1 MLRPELHTFE
11 RNRRD
16 VDAIVVFA
24 NATQTELINPLIEA
38 SISPFAEI
46 IPVFSTSRS
55 HSKTLSA
62 NGLRD
67 LRNLYIIDMPWMLK
81 TPQYSW
87 LQQQTQEL
95 WPGRRDTQNRLF
107 ALGYDAFNLAPSLE
121 LLDFLP
127 NQSWRGMTGELVLD
141 EKNQINRK
149 STLAQFNEQE
159 VLPVEG
165 D

>member
-1 MLRPELHTFE
+1 
-11 RNRRD
+11 
-16 VDAIVVFA
+16 
-24 NATQTELINPLIEA
+24 
-38 SISPFAEI
+38 
-46 IPVFSTSRS
+46 
-55 HSKTLSA
+55 
-62 NGLRD
+62 
-67 LRNLYIIDMPWMLK
+67 MPWMLK

-121 LLDFLP
+121 FLDLLP
-127 NQSWRGMTGELVLD
+127 NQSWRGMTGELILD

-159 VLPVEG
+159 VLPVAS